1 MANSE
6 RSNGPAVLLRVG
18 FDRASAQGQSMEGTA
33 LRPKLEHGHRP
44 KCLPVENCPMLC
56 GRDRPRIGPVGGELD
71 NSALD
76 LASFRGYR
84 ILHGTSLLGGRT
96 RVTAL
101 AVGVLRPAP
110 VS

>member
-1 MANSE
+1 MARYRTPLYDPQPYAPKTSALGQK
-6 RSNGPAVLLRVG
+6 RLL
-18 FDRASAQGQSMEGTA
+18 D
-33 LRPKLEHGHRP
+33 L
-44 KCLPVENCPMLC
+44 
-56 GRDRPRIGPVGGELD
+56 GGELD

>member
-1 MANSE
+1 MAVVL
-6 RSNGPAVLLRVG
+6 GGGAILVLL
-18 FDRASAQGQSMEGTA
+18 
-33 LRPKLEHGHRP
+33 L
-44 KCLPVENCPMLC
+44 
-56 GRDRPRIGPVGGELD
+56 GGELD

>member
-1 MANSE
+1 M
-6 RSNGPAVLLRVG
+6 
-18 FDRASAQGQSMEGTA
+18 
-33 LRPKLEHGHRP
+33 
-44 KCLPVENCPMLC
+44 
-56 GRDRPRIGPVGGELD
+56 RPRVAGSLDDVPRAGSEGPKGAEGDGLVGVDLLVGGELPD
-71 NSALD
+71 SAQD

>member
-1 MANSE
+1 MHSSE
-6 RSNGPAVLLRVG
+6 AWPEPVLVSWHSRHFSSPGITMYQRV
-18 FDRASAQGQSMEGTA
+18 
-33 LRPKLEHGHRP
+33 LVH
-44 KCLPVENCPMLC
+44 V
-56 GRDRPRIGPVGGELD
+56 GRVSCHPDSVLGGELPD
-71 NSALD
+71 SAQD

>member
-1 MANSE
+1 MLQALTAWETFASQIFHSE
-6 RSNGPAVLLRVG
+6 NRSVLL
-18 FDRASAQGQSMEGTA
+18 
-33 LRPKLEHGHRP
+33 L
-44 KCLPVENCPMLC
+44 
-56 GRDRPRIGPVGGELD
+56 VGGELD
-71 NSALD
+71 NSAVD

>member
-1 MANSE
+1 MHAHAVE
-6 RSNGPAVLLRVG
+6 MVRWRSPIGFSAGLQLSFAVL
-18 FDRASAQGQSMEGTA
+18 
-33 LRPKLEHGHRP
+33 
-44 KCLPVENCPMLC
+44 
-56 GRDRPRIGPVGGELD
+56 GGELPD
-71 NSALD
+71 SAQD

-101 AVGVLRPAP
+101 AVEVLRPAP

>member
-1 MANSE
+1 MGVRYIGVKLSTGAIRHSKT
-6 RSNGPAVLLRVG
+6 RLAQTAGRGGA
-18 FDRASAQGQSMEGTA
+18 RAAKLIMYTFSPEKVAGELPDSAQ
-33 LRPKLEHGHRP
+33 
-44 KCLPVENCPMLC
+44 
-56 GRDRPRIGPVGGELD
+56 
-71 NSALD
+71 D

-101 AVGVLRPAP
+101 AVEVLRPAP